1 MNQTRRPLIDY
12 PCNWSYR
19 VIGFDRHG
27 LTRAVEE
34 CCQGY
39 DYQVAASN
47 TSRSGKYL
55 ALAVSVRVEN
65 EAARDGLYRS
75 LAGHPQV
82 KTVL

>member
-19 VIGFDRHG
+19 VIGFEQRA

-39 DYQVAASN
+39 EYQVAASN

-55 ALAVSVRVEN
+55 SLALSVRVDN
-65 EAARDGLYRS
+65 EAARDGLYQA

-82 KTVL
+82 KMVL